1 MGCTHRTLLL
11 RPVHADRDGCT
22 AQKICPPR
30 PHRGVDGA
38 PRRDV
43 TCPPHPYPAPPG
55 RGHGSSDACMVHV
68 RMHALQAGACACA
81 RRAWALRHAAPAVRS
96 AGPLARGA
104 KVRGRRTV
112 GVTHSGPCLPA
123 RPGDRAGEMAMV
135 LQVRG
140 RPGLQSVPT
149 PYDISCKCKSKALL
163 TPPSH
168 TKMRAVAW
176 RAWLRARFRMAEGV
190 ACRHPPQGIQPWV
203 SCQPTAYVLARAF
216 TA

>member
-1 MGCTHRTLLL
+1 MPATPPQGRGW
-11 RPVHADRDGCT
+11 RPATRRDVPAPPLPRPARAWAWLQRCMYDACAHACT
-22 AQKICPPR
+22 ASRCMCMCAAR
-30 PHRGVDGA
+30 VGAA
-38 PRRDV
+38 PRRPR
-43 TCPPHPYPAPPG
+43 CPLSRTIG
-55 RGHGSSDACMVHV
+55 ERG
-68 RMHALQAGACACA
+68 Q
-81 RRAWALRHAAPAVRS
+81 
-96 AGPLARGA
+96 

-123 RPGDRAGEMAMV
+123 RPGDRVGEMAMV
-135 LQVRG
+135 LPVRG
-140 RPGLQSVPT
+140 RPGLQSVPLHMVVHMR
-149 PYDISCKCKSKALL
+149 YDISCKCKSKAL